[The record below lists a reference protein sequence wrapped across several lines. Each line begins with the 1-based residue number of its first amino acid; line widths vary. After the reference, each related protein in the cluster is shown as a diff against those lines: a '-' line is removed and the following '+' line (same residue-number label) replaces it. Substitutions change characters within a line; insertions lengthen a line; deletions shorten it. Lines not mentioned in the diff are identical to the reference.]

1 VRLPLSTI
9 AQTVHQLCS
18 ASSLTWDELD
28 ADFAGTGADQKVAYL
43 KQMGVEEAL
52 SAAVTALAKEKP
64 ADPMKWLSAR
74 FAAL

>member
-1 VRLPLSTI
+1 
-9 AQTVHQLCS
+9 
-18 ASSLTWDELD
+18 
-28 ADFAGTGADQKVAYL
+28 
-43 KQMGVEEAL
+43 MGVEEAL